1 MLGINMNNVD
11 AAGNFEKPKAGG
23 YVIIIRKVNN
33 DKAKERLDIEYDF
46 FEGPFKNYY
55 YDLNERCGFWAGRFN
70 KSYKTK
76 ALPFFKQFL
85 EAVVASNPDNEGLI
99 IGDYEDVD
107 ETKLC
112 SKLVGMVVGE
122 REYIGNDGVK
132 KVALDNFNAQF
143 VPTKDITEGNF
154 TVPEFKPLPEA
165 PTSSG
170 VVDMSAPDGFF
181 PDNSE
186 PPF

>member
-70 KSYKTK
+70 KSYKQK
-76 ALPFFKQFL
+76 ALPFFKSFI
-85 EAVVASNPDNEGLI
+85 EAVTASNPDHEGLV
-99 IGDYEDVD
+99 IGDYEDID
-107 ETKLC
+107 ETKLNG
-112 SKLVGMVVGE
+112 KLVGMVVGE

-132 KVALDNFNAQF
+132 KVALDNYNAQF
-143 VPTKDITEGNF
+143 ITVHDIHEGNF
-154 TVPEFKPLPEA
+154 TVPEFKALAEA
-165 PTSSG
+165 PKSSG
-170 VVDMSAPDGFF
+170 VVDMSAPAGFE
-181 PDNSE
+181 PDLSE

>member
-1 MLGINMNNVD
+1 MLGVNMNNVD
-11 AAGNFEKPKAGG
+11 AAGNYEKPKAGG
-23 YVIIIRKVNN
+23 YVIIIRDVQN
-33 DKAKERLDIEYDF
+33 DKAKERLDIEFDF

-55 YDLNERCGFWAGRFN
+55 QELKDRAGFWAGRFN

-85 EAVVASNPDNEGLI
+85 EAVIASNPDHEGLI

-107 ETKLC
+107 ETKLT

-132 KVALDNFNAQF
+132 KIALDNYNAQF
-143 VPTKDITEGNF
+143 VSVTDIHEGNY
-154 TVPEFKPLPEA
+154 TVPDFKPLAPA

-170 VVDMSAPDGFF
+170 VVDLSVDGFE
-181 PDNSE
+181 PTMSE

>member
-1 MLGINMNNVD
+1 MNNVD
-11 AAGNFEKPKAGG
+11 AAGNYEKPKAGG

-33 DKAKERLDIEYDF
+33 DKAKERIDVEYDF
-46 FEGPFKNYY
+46 FEGPFKDYY
-55 YDLNERCGFWAGRFN
+55 MDLHERCGFWAGKFN

-76 ALPFFKQFL
+76 ALPFFKSFL
-85 EAVVASNPDNEGLI
+85 EAVIESNPDHDGLI

-112 SKLVGMVVGE
+112 GKLVGMVVGE

-132 KVALDNFNAQF
+132 KTALDNYNAQF
-143 VPTKDITEGNF
+143 ISVHDIHEGNY
-154 TVPEFKPLPEA
+154 TVPEFKPLQEQPQ
-165 PTSSG
+165 SSG
-170 VVDMSAPDGFF
+170 VVDMSAPANFSFAD
-181 PDNSE
+181 DE